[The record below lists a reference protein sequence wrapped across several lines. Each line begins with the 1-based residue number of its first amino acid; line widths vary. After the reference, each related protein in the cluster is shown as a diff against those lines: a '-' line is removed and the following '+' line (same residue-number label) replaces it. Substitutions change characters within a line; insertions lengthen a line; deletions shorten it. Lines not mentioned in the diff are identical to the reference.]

1 MPASAALA
9 EIDRLAAFYADSA
22 TRLDAMMATGA
33 EVTPRERE
41 ILASIKETERRTL
54 PMIVEV
60 SARMGRGE
68 AEQAHAMLMADARPA
83 FITWLAQINQF
94 IDLQEEKNRVIAA
107 RARGIAQGFQTLM
120 LLLVGAALVFG
131 AAAATWSMGAV
142 GPLRR
147 LAGTMRTMAA
157 GETVTA
163 IPGLG
168 RRDEVGEMAAAV
180 EIFRAEGEEA
190 RRLRAQQ
197 EADRVERE
205 TTGAMA
211 AMAEQAEALA
221 RDSRS
226 VAELVVRVDGNADAV
241 RGSASDSLGVA
252 ETVAAAAE
260 ELAASIRGLTDQ
272 VRDAATVSRGLAA
285 DSTETEQV
293 ILALSSAVG
302 QIGDVTRLI
311 QDIAGKT
318 NLLALNATIEAARA
332 GEAGKGFAVVAGE
345 VKSLAAQTAKATQ
358 EIGQHIEAV
367 RDRTEA
373 AVSTVRRI
381 AQSVG
386 RMDQLAG
393 TLADAVSQQ
402 DGATREIAHSIV
414 GVTQAAREMTTRIS
428 SVSTDAR
435 GAGELAERTQN
446 ETARLAETA
455 EKLKTQVVAILR
467 TAVPEVDR
475 REVPRDPADTT
486 ASLTLEAERFSVK
499 VIDLSVGGAGL
510 LGVANVVIGQ
520 RGVLTLPGRA
530 PMEIE
535 VKNNRDGRVGV
546 AFLTNAR
553 RAA

>member
-197 EADRVERE
+197 EADREAAMQAQVAALRGMADRVERE

-211 AMAEQAEALA
+211 AMVEQAEALA

-252 ETVAAAAE
+252 ETVAA
-260 ELAASIRGLTDQ
+260 
-272 VRDAATVSRGLAA
+272 
-285 DSTETEQV
+285 
-293 ILALSSAVG
+293 
-302 QIGDVTRLI
+302 
-311 QDIAGKT
+311 IAGKT

>member
-1 MPASAALA
+1 
-9 EIDRLAAFYADSA
+9 
-22 TRLDAMMATGA
+22 
-33 EVTPRERE
+33 
-41 ILASIKETERRTL
+41 
-54 PMIVEV
+54 
-60 SARMGRGE
+60 
-68 AEQAHAMLMADARPA
+68 
-83 FITWLAQINQF
+83 
-94 IDLQEEKNRVIAA
+94 
-107 RARGIAQGFQTLM
+107 
-120 LLLVGAALVFG
+120 
-131 AAAATWSMGAV
+131 
-142 GPLRR
+142 
-147 LAGTMRTMAA
+147 
-157 GETVTA
+157 
-163 IPGLG
+163 
-168 RRDEVGEMAAAV
+168 MAAAM
-180 EIFRAEGEEA
+180 EIFRAEGDEA

-197 EADRVERE
+197 EADREAAMQAQVAALRGMADRVERE

-211 AMAEQAEALA
+211 AMVEQAEALA

-252 ETVAAAAE
+252 ETVAA
-260 ELAASIRGLTDQ
+260 
-272 VRDAATVSRGLAA
+272 
-285 DSTETEQV
+285 
-293 ILALSSAVG
+293 
-302 QIGDVTRLI
+302 
-311 QDIAGKT
+311 IAGKT

-358 EIGQHIEAV
+358 EISQHIEAV

-486 ASLTLEAERFSVK
+486 ASLTLGAERFSVK